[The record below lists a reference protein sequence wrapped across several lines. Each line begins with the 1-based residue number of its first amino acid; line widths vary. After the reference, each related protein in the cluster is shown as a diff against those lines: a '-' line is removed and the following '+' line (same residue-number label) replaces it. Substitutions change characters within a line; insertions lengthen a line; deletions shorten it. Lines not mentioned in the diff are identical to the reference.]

1 VAGVLLIARRE
12 PSFPLHRNALV
23 VCNLIALVVFWLFP
37 VAPPRMLPGYHDVT
51 ASSVPVFSSMFE
63 SKAADQFAS
72 LPSLHVTWALWVAVA
87 LWPVLRRHRVLR
99 AAVWLYPAATILD
112 VLVTANH
119 YLLDVILAPGVLLLG
134 YLVAAM
140 PGLVRRWLAR
150 RRAPAPAPRWVPVQ
164 APAVRA
170 PDQVLTGARTARA
183 LTGASRVLAG
193 AGYRPATADDAGGG
207 DHDQRR

>member
-1 VAGVLLIARRE
+1 
-12 PSFPLHRNALV
+12 
-23 VCNLIALVVFWLFP
+23 
-37 VAPPRMLPGYHDVT
+37 
-51 ASSVPVFSSMFE
+51 MFE

-134 YLVAAM
+134 SLGAAM